1 MSFLKVSF
9 FLFLIVGAIIYYI
22 IPKKLQWVWLLVL
35 SFIYYFS
42 FSIPCSLAL
51 VYITTIIYVAG
62 RFITKLENDRK
73 AAIKPEGV
81 KLSKDEK
88 KIIKEK
94 YTRKK
99 KIVVAVALIFAFGL
113 LAVIKYSDFAVT
125 NFNRVFG
132 SSYKSPIF
140 VLPLGL
146 SFFTFQAVSYVID
159 VYQGKCS
166 AETNYF
172 KMLLFVSFFPQIM
185 QGPIG
190 RYDHFVEGGL
200 FSEHEWDLKRAQ
212 FGIQRIGWGLFKKL
226 VLADRAGVVVSTVTA
241 NVAAYGGFTNVIT
254 LLMYSIQ
261 LYMDFSGGIDIVI
274 GAAQI
279 FGVTMDEN
287 FRQPYFSKSIG
298 EFWRRWHISLGAWMK
313 DYIFYP
319 FSLTKAMNNLGKW
332 GRKHFGKHFGTVI
345 PICLAN
351 LLIFFIVGVWHG
363 AEWRYIC
370 YGIYNGVIIAVSAAL
385 KPYFKK
391 GLEVCHINAK
401 GKFWSVVSIIR
412 TFILVNIGWI
422 FDICAGGMS
431 DCATFFKGLFSN
443 YSLEQ
448 LSTGY
453 ITSFGLAMYDYAIL
467 VAGCLVVLLVSV
479 FKERGIVIREALGT
493 KPLVVRWAVYYIVFA
508 CILVLGYIGKSGCF
522 MYALF

>member
-22 IPKKLQWVWLLVL
+22 IPKKLQWVWLLIL

-51 VYITTIIYVAG
+51 VYVTTIIYVAG

-99 KIVVAVALIFAFGL
+99 KMVVAIALVFAFGL

-132 SSYKSPIF
+132 STYKSPSF

-185 QGPIG
+185 QG
-190 RYDHFVEGGL
+190 
-200 FSEHEWDLKRAQ
+200 
-212 FGIQRIGWGLFKKL
+212 
-226 VLADRAGVVVSTVTA
+226 
-241 NVAAYGGFTNVIT
+241 
-254 LLMYSIQ
+254 
-261 LYMDFSGGIDIVI
+261 
-274 GAAQI
+274 
-279 FGVTMDEN
+279 
-287 FRQPYFSKSIG
+287 
-298 EFWRRWHISLGAWMK
+298 
-313 DYIFYP
+313 
-319 FSLTKAMNNLGKW
+319 
-332 GRKHFGKHFGTVI
+332 
-345 PICLAN
+345 
-351 LLIFFIVGVWHG
+351 
-363 AEWRYIC
+363 
-370 YGIYNGVIIAVSAAL
+370 
-385 KPYFKK
+385 
-391 GLEVCHINAK
+391 
-401 GKFWSVVSIIR
+401 
-412 TFILVNIGWI
+412 
-422 FDICAGGMS
+422 
-431 DCATFFKGLFSN
+431 
-443 YSLEQ
+443 
-448 LSTGY
+448 
-453 ITSFGLAMYDYAIL
+453 
-467 VAGCLVVLLVSV
+467 
-479 FKERGIVIREALGT
+479 
-493 KPLVVRWAVYYIVFA
+493 
-508 CILVLGYIGKSGCF
+508 
-522 MYALF
+522 

>member
-1 MSFLKVSF
+1 MSFLNVSF
-9 FLFLIVGAIIYYI
+9 FVFLIVGTIIYYI

-42 FSIPCSLAL
+42 FSIKCSLAL
-51 VYITTIIYVAG
+51 VYVTTVIYIAG
-62 RFITKLENDRK
+62 RLISKFEKDRK
-73 AAIKPEGV
+73 LATKPEGV
-81 KLSKDEK
+81 KLSKEEK
-88 KIIKEK
+88 RKIKEK
-94 YTRKK
+94 YTKK
-99 KIVVAVALIFAFGL
+99 KKAVVAVALLFAFGL
-113 LAVIKYSDFAVT
+113 LALIKYSNFVIT
-125 NFNRVFG
+125 NFNSVFSTG
-132 SSYKSPIF
+132 FKSPSF

-146 SFFTFQAVSYVID
+146 SFFTFQGVSYVID

-200 FSEHEWDLKRAQ
+200 FSEHKWDLKRAQ
-212 FGIQRIGWGLFKKL
+212 FGAQRIGWGLFKKL

-422 FDICAGGMS
+422 FDICAGGMG

-467 VAGCLVVLLVSV
+467 VAGCLVVLFVSIL
-479 FKERGIVIREALGT
+479 KERGIVIREALGT

-508 CILVLGYIGKSGCF
+508 CILVLGYIGKSGGF